1 MIDTVAQQMVD
12 FQAQGMTLAQIAGKV
27 GLPEAVCYER
37 MKNFLESAATNWST
51 TQLRMLQLRRLER
64 VLGALDEQV
73 MSGDLLTQGRNVK
86 NLIETINQISE
97 LMDLKR
103 DRLRDEQVRLLEA
116 QSKLVLAAVDH
127 VKVGIL
133 ADLLAIVPPEL
144 HEEMERIWSI
154 RFGELAAE
162 GIEANARARVLLGQ
176 GAGPLQLLPV
186 KDGDD

>member
-1 MIDTVAQQMVD
+1 MIDTLAQQMVD
-12 FQAQGMTLAQIAGKV
+12 LQARGMTLAQIAGKI

-37 MKNFLESAATNWST
+37 MKNFLENAATSWST
-51 TQLRMLQLRRLER
+51 SQMRMLQLRRLER
-64 VLGALDEQV
+64 VLDALDDQV
-73 MSGDLLTQGRNVK
+73 MSGDLMTQGRNVK

-103 DRLRDEQVRLLEA
+103 DRLRDEQVRLMEA
-116 QSKLVLAAVDH
+116 QTLLVMAAVDK

-133 ADLLAIVPPEL
+133 SDLYALVPEDR
-144 HEEMERIWSI
+144 HEELDRIWSV

-162 GIEANARARVLLGQ
+162 GIEENQRARVMLGQ

-186 KDGDD
+186 KDGE